1 MILTQANINDAFGKI
16 SPPPG
21 TSSTIASNPE
31 AGLAQYIG
39 LGIQLFI
46 FVSLMFL
53 LLYMLW
59 GGFDWI
65 TSGGEKEK
73 IVKAQNKITNALI
86 GIVLVIGALTAFSVV
101 TGNILHLNII
111 QAGPGGW
118 TINIPKF
125 PGP

>member
-1 MILTQANINDAFGKI
+1 MKLLSGDINDVFGKI

-21 TSSTIASNPE
+21 TSSTIANNPE
-31 AGLAQYIG
+31 AGLAQYIS

-46 FVSLMFL
+46 FVCLMFL

-59 GGFDWI
+59 GGYDWI

-86 GIVLVIGALTAFSVV
+86 GIVLVIGALTAFTVV
-101 TGNILHLNII
+101 TGTILKLNVI
-111 QAGPGGW
+111 QPGPGGW
-118 TINIPKF
+118 TINIQKIQP
-125 PGP
+125 